1 MPKTATRKSQSKTC
15 ILATILLA
23 LALSTLACGPAGGN
37 GVRQVQGKQL
47 EIASLTSLD
56 SYRLRATQHVQG
68 RDGFTTLN
76 YSEDWVKSPP
86 AKHFVMLESTGILY
100 DEYIVVSDTI
110 WMNLD
115 DVWTE
120 VPSLEGVEDIQANL
134 ENILHDT
141 AQASRVG
148 EEQVNG
154 VQCVVYTWAQE
165 SHQTQ
170 LWLANQSNLPP
181 VPIRLHWEVSLQGVS
196 TEWDYEVYQVN
207 QPLSIK
213 PPQ

>member
-1 MPKTATRKSQSKTC
+1 MATGEFKKKAC
-15 ILATILLA
+15 VLATILLA
-23 LALSTLACGPAGGN
+23 LALGTLSCGPSGGD

-47 EIASLTSLD
+47 EIASLSNLD
-56 SYRLRATQHVQG
+56 SYRLRATQYIRG

-76 YSEDWVKSPP
+76 YTEDWTKSPP
-86 AKHFVMLESTGILY
+86 ARHFVMVESTGLLY
-100 DEYIVVSDTI
+100 DEYIVINDTI

-134 ENILHDT
+134 ESILHDT

-148 EEQVNG
+148 EELVNG
-154 VQCVVYTWAQE
+154 IQCAVYTWAQE
-165 SHQTQ
+165 GYQTQ
-170 LWLANQSNLPP
+170 LWLANQSGLPP
-181 VPIRLHWEVSLQGVS
+181 VPIRLHWEVSLQGMS
-196 TEWDYEVYQVN
+196 TEWEYEVYQVN
-207 QPLSIK
+207 QSFSIK